1 MKVLV
6 TGANGHLGFNVCK
19 AFVAAGHQVRA
30 SIRSADDRGK
40 ADPLRAIGVTDIVGL
55 NVRAAD
61 PFIDACRG
69 IDVLLHVAAT
79 YALRPDGPD
88 AVAALIADSVEGA
101 ENAIRAAAT
110 AGVPKVVMTSSVA
123 TLPRVPRDAPA
134 TTEADWASDLA
145 VPYFRA
151 KVEGERAAWK
161 AAEAT
166 GVTLV
171 TILPGTIGGPGFLR
185 PTPSIDI
192 IEHIMQGSLRFGA
205 PNANLPYVDVRDV
218 AAAHLLAATRDVT
231 GRFIVVNDHVPTLRE
246 ASMLMNAIDPT
257 VPAAPIL
264 FPDLLLE
271 AAPALDWARS
281 KLFGSPRMVTR
292 DIVSTMRGK
301 VTKVSTARAKAEL
314 GWQQGIPLDR
324 SLAETMAAIRAL
336 RQPHRTQPHRRR
348 HIG

>member
-19 AFVAAGHQVRA
+19 AFVAAGHQVRG
-30 SIRSADDRGK
+30 SIRSADDRDK
-40 ADPLRAIGVTDIVGL
+40 SEPLRAIGVTDIVGL
-55 NVRAAD
+55 NVRAVD

-69 IDVLLHVAAT
+69 VDVLLHVAAT
-79 YALRPDGPD
+79 YTLRPDGPE

-101 ENAIRAAAT
+101 KNAIRAAAT
-110 AGVPKVVMTSSVA
+110 AGVRKVVMTSSVA

-134 TTEADWASDLA
+134 TTEADWANDLA

-151 KVEGERAAWK
+151 KVEGERAAWN
-161 AAEAT
+161 AAEAA

-192 IEHIMQGSLRFGA
+192 IEHIMLGSLRFGA
-205 PNANLPYVDVRDV
+205 PNANLPYIDVRDV
-218 AAAHLLAATRDVT
+218 ADAHVLAATRDVT

-246 ASMLMNAIDPT
+246 VSMLMNDIDPA
-257 VPAAPIL
+257 VPAAPLL

-271 AAPALDWARS
+271 AAPAFDWARS
-281 KLFGSPRMVTR
+281 KLFGGPRMVTR

-314 GWQQGIPLDR
+314 GWHQGIPLDR

-336 RQPHRTQPHRRR
+336 RQPTHGLPHRRR